1 MEEDRLQA
9 FEAVLAEVQQDLAF
23 KTNEIEKMKAQG
35 KEKTATFKQYLA
47 DKLLY
52 QRILSLY
59 EKHGLL

>member
-9 FEAVLAEVQQDLAF
+9 FEAVLAEIQQDLAF

-59 EKHGLL
+59 EKHGLV

>member
-1 MEEDRLQA
+1 MEQDRLQA
-9 FEAVLAEVQQDLAF
+9 SEAVLAEVQQDLAF

>member
-1 MEEDRLQA
+1 MEQDRLQA